1 MADEVEL
8 KLTVAPERAA
18 AVRHMPLLRRLAEKR
33 AVTRQLNT
41 VYFDTPNQALAQR
54 GIVLR
59 IRSLG
64 RRRVQTIKLPSE
76 GLGGLQVLRE
86 IETTIAGD
94 RPELD
99 KIADLRLRRLFAD
112 KAITRGLVP
121 LFTTE
126 FRRTVWPLRFNESLI
141 ELAFDQG
148 EIRAKSARLPI
159 SEIELELRN
168 GRPEHLFEL
177 ALAVHEGLPVTMGSA
192 TKAARGY
199 ALLADAEPAPAKAS
213 AVGLVAAMT
222 ARDAFSAAARSCLAQ
237 MRANEAPARLGKDPE
252 GIHQLRVGLRRLRAL
267 ATAYRDTLAD
277 NPHEYLSRE
286 LRWLQQELN
295 PARDWD
301 VFIATTLTPIAERM
315 TGVRPGLD
323 AADELRALA
332 QTRACATLDSPRY
345 TALLLRCYSWLATG
359 AWASTD
365 AAILDRPVGDFAS
378 TILNR
383 RHRRLRKFGGKR
395 ADMSEAELHRL
406 RLMAKKQRYVGEF
419 FRELYPRKATGKYI
433 AALAAIQDVL
443 GSLNDALVSRHLVE
457 ELERFLAGVPSL
469 GPTAAARGAGIIL
482 GWQAARIAEDMGKV
496 SGVWKGFLERKAFW
510 PRPQPWGTR

>member
-18 AVRHMPLLRRLAEKR
+18 AVRGMPLVRRLAEKR
-33 AVTRQLNT
+33 AVTRQLST
-41 VYFDTPNQALAQR
+41 VYFDTPDQALAKR

-59 IRSLG
+59 IRNLG
-64 RRRVQTIKLPSE
+64 RRRVQTIKLPSD

-112 KAITRGLVP
+112 NAITRRLVP
-121 LFTTE
+121 LFATE

-168 GRPEHLFEL
+168 GHPEHLFEL
-177 ALAVHEGLPVTMGSA
+177 ALAVHDALPVTLGSA

-199 ALLADAEPAPAKAS
+199 ALLADAEPAPVKAT
-213 AVGLVAAMT
+213 APGLVATMT
-222 ARDAFSAAARSCLAQ
+222 ARDAFAAAARSCLAQ
-237 MRANEAPARLGKDPE
+237 MRANEAPARLGSDPE

-267 ATAYRDTLAD
+267 ATAYRDTLASE
-277 NPHEYLSRE
+277 PHEYLSRE

-301 VFIATTLTPIAERM
+301 VFIATSLMPIAERVP
-315 TGVRPGLD
+315 GVRPGLD
-323 AADELRALA
+323 AADELRMLA
-332 QTRACATLDSPRY
+332 QSRARATLDSPRY
-345 TALLLRCYSWLATG
+345 TALLLRCYAWLATG
-359 AWASTD
+359 GWASAD
-365 AAILDRPVGDFAS
+365 AGMLDRPVGDFAS
-378 TILNR
+378 GILNR

-395 ADMSEAELHRL
+395 ADLSEAELHRL
-406 RLMAKKQRYVGEF
+406 RLMAKKQRYVAEF
-419 FRELYPRKATGKYI
+419 FRELYPRKATGKYL

-457 ELERFLAGVPSL
+457 ELERFLADVPSL

-496 SGVWKGFLERKAFW
+496 AGAWKIFLGRKAFW
-510 PRPQPWGTR
+510 PRPQL